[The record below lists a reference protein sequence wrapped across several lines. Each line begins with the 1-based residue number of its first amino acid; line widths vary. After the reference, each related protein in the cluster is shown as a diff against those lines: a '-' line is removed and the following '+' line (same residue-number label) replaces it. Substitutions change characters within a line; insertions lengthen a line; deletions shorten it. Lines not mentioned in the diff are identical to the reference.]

1 MKKKIA
7 ILHFYLKKKKLIFMA
22 TASEYFRILNFRASP
37 VLNHPTERKN
47 IGEITFMIYI
57 N

>member
-1 MKKKIA
+1 
-7 ILHFYLKKKKLIFMA
+7 MA

-37 VLNHPTERKN
+37 VLNHPTERNN

-57 N
+57 YIN